1 MKVAF
6 SFFEDR
12 IAPVFDAAERI
23 LVAETEGA
31 SILTETVA
39 RLTAA
44 QPLERAA
51 ALAGMGVQVVVCGAI
66 SADLQRY
73 LVSRGLRVVP
83 FVAGDLRDIM
93 QAWLG
98 GRMEAGEYRMPGCRS
113 AQDGRRRG
121 RSAERGCGSRRA
133 HRGLGPARIEGAEWQ
148 APRRGTGH
156 RHPDEACLCPVCG
169 HREPHEPGIPCH
181 HRTCPTCGTA
191 MTREFPLF

>member
-12 IAPVFDAAERI
+12 IAPVFDTAERI
-23 LVAETEGA
+23 LVAETEGP
-31 SILTETVA
+31 SILTETIA
-39 RLTAA
+39 RLTAP

-51 ALAGMGVQVVVCGAI
+51 ALADMGVQVVVCGAL

-73 LVSRGLRVVP
+73 LVSRGLQVIP
-83 FVAGDLRDIM
+83 FVAGDLRDII
-93 QAWLG
+93 QAWLD

-113 AQDGRRRG
+113 ARGGRRPG
-121 RSAERGCGSRRA
+121 RGSRRV
-133 HRGLGPARIEGAEWQ
+133 HRGRGPVGSEGVEGQ
-148 APRRGTGH
+148 ASRRGTGH
-156 RHPDEACLCPVCG
+156 RHPGEACLCPACG